1 MSTSREERI
10 TIPDLK
16 PKLSDGGNYPEWA
29 RKLKI
34 HLSIH
39 QLLPLVD
46 GTSQS
51 PSTLAATTKTATI
64 ENDIRKW
71 QRVNDLAL
79 TFMIQNSEGTAE
91 SIILMEDNAHTAWE
105 SLQGTTANLTALL
118 HAVIKLQFNNCVS
131 TIDEHINKFQ
141 IRWAQL
147 ASTVA
152 GSTDTTKSAGTYAV
166 VTKCDSAKAQIL
178 LGTLPNYYKM
188 VVKNIA
194 LQTEN
199 PTYHDVTVQLRDLI
213 TKTLKTAKNTESTL
227 TNPTAFTI
235 QSTKAKQTCDYCRKK
250 KGWSGRGHIEAEC
263 RTKRRE
269 AQSNHQAYIAAT
281 KNNDEYCDR
290 AFVTHTSTSANSM
303 DWQYDSVCTVHITPY
318 LNLLHQA
325 EPHRI
330 QVCRLSGSTW
340 STHQGS
346 TITQDG
352 RSVTFHNVLFVPDAP
367 ENLFSGQVLI
377 SNNVFPVVHDRNP
390 RLDYN
395 GKTVLKM
402 TLANGKQMIHGSESV
417 ALITSEVNAQDWH
430 VRYRHLPLPAFRHI
444 LEAPPALR
452 NAKLEYSTCQKG
464 KSTKA
469 PSGPSGH
476 RANRILDTL
485 HSDLCGPLET
495 QGVIHQRYIC
505 TLIDEYS
512 QFTMLRSLPSKAE
525 APATLLDMI
534 AAMETQTGYKA
545 KNLKTDNGGEYRSAE
560 LLHHLRAKGISLK
573 ETVAYHSQTNAIAER
588 TNRTIVT
595 MAQTALL
602 HANLPKYLWP
612 EVVAHSTY
620 TKN

>member
-51 PSTLAATTKTATI
+51 PSTSAAATETATI

-71 QRVNDLAL
+71 QRANDLAL
-79 TFMIQNSEGTAE
+79 AFMIQNSEGTAE

-105 SLQGTTANLTALL
+105 SLREQYEGKTRANLTALL
-118 HAVIKLQFNNCVS
+118 HAVIKLQFDNRVS
-131 TIDEHINKFQ
+131 TIDEHINEFQ
-141 IRWAQL
+141 IRWARL

-152 GSTDTTKSAGTYAV
+152 GSTDTTKSAGAYAV

-178 LGTLPNYYKM
+178 LGTLPDYYKM
-188 VVKNIA
+188 VVNNIA
-194 LQTEN
+194 SQTEN
-199 PTYHDVTVQLRDLI
+199 PTYHGVTVQLRDLI
-213 TKTLKTAKNTESTL
+213 TKNPKTAKNTESTL

-235 QSTKAKQTCDYCRKK
+235 QSTKAEQTCDYCRKK

-269 AQSNHQAYIAAT
+269 AQSNHQAHIAAT
-281 KNNDEYCDR
+281 ENNDEYCDW

-303 DWQYDSVCTVHITPY
+303 DWQYDSGCTVHITPH

-330 QVCRLSGSTW
+330 QVRGISGSTW
-340 STHQGS
+340 STHWGS
-346 TITQDG
+346 TTITQDG
-352 RSVTFHNVLFVPDAP
+352 RSVTFHNVLCVPDAP
-367 ENLFSGQVLI
+367 ENLLSGQVLI
-377 SNNVFPVVHDRNP
+377 SKNVFPVVHDGNP

-402 TLANGKQMIHGSESV
+402 TLANGKQMIHRSESV
-417 ALITSEVNAQDWH
+417 ALITFEVNARDWH

-452 NAKLEYSTCQKG
+452 NAKLECGACQKG

-476 RANRILDTL
+476 CANRILDTL
-485 HSDLCGPLET
+485 HSDLCGPMET
-495 QGVIHQRYIC
+495 QGVAHQ
-505 TLIDEYS
+505 
-512 QFTMLRSLPSKAE
+512 
-525 APATLLDMI
+525 
-534 AAMETQTGYKA
+534 
-545 KNLKTDNGGEYRSAE
+545 
-560 LLHHLRAKGISLK
+560 
-573 ETVAYHSQTNAIAER
+573 
-588 TNRTIVT
+588 
-595 MAQTALL
+595 
-602 HANLPKYLWP
+602 
-612 EVVAHSTY
+612 
-620 TKN
+620 